1 MNREIKGNIHSLES
15 FGAVDGPG
23 IRFVI
28 FVQGCPLRCLYC
40 HNPDSREFKSEKQ
53 MTVGQCMDQI
63 ISYKNFIKNGG
74 VTVSGGEPLTQPD
87 FCEALIDECHKE
99 GIHVA
104 IDTSGIVPVK
114 VGKRVLEKAD
124 LLLLDIKA
132 LDDDMCIK
140 LTGFSNKSAIETL
153 NFREERGLPVWI
165 RHVIVPQYTLNYDML
180 RKTAKFLKNYRCVQ
194 KVELLPFHKMGEYK
208 WKELGEKYELYDIP
222 QPTKEEVEK
231 ARQIFKDEGLPL

>member
-1 MNREIKGNIHSLES
+1 MNRDIKGNIHSLES

-28 FVQGCPLRCLYC
+28 FTQGCPLRCLYC
-40 HNPDSREFKSEKQ
+40 HNPDSREFKSAKQ
-53 MTVGQCMDQI
+53 MTVGECMDQI
-63 ISYKNFIKNGG
+63 LSYKNFIKSGG
-74 VTVSGGEPLTQPD
+74 VTVSGGEPMSQPE

-114 VGKRVLEKAD
+114 VGKNVLEKAD
-124 LLLLDIKA
+124 LLLLDMKA
-132 LDDDMCIK
+132 IDEDMCVK
-140 LTGFSNKSAIETL
+140 LTSFSNKSAIETL

-165 RHVIVPQYTLNYDML
+165 RHVMVPQYTLERERL
-180 RKTAKFLKNYRCVQ
+180 TRLAEFLKGYKCIE

-208 WKELGEKYELYDIP
+208 WEELGEKYELYDIP
-222 QPTKEEVEK
+222 QPTKDEIAM
-231 ARQIFKDEGLPL
+231 ARQIFTDAGLKL